1 MKFRLMA
8 IPVLAVAAGLL
19 SQCTQQ
25 YTDGKTTMDD
35 RTLRPGEAP
44 IDASQKIPA
53 NDTAAHD
60 SSASASTDPSAWRID
75 PNAPKQS
82 NGGSGS
88 ELERPSGQP
97 AR

>member
-1 MKFRLMA
+1 MKSRLLA
-8 IPVLAVAAGLL
+8 ILVLAVAAGLL

-44 IDASQKIPA
+44 IGASQKIPA
-53 NDTAAHD
+53 NDTRTHA
-60 SSASASTDPSAWRID
+60 ASTDLTTWRID

-88 ELERPSGQP
+88 EVAPPLDQT